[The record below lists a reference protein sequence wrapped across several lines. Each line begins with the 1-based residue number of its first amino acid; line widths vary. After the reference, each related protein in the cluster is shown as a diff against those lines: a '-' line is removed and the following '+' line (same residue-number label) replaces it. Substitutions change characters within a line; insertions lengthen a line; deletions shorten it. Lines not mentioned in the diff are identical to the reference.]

1 MSTPLYLLTGFLGSG
16 KTTLLNHLLGQADMA
31 NTLVIINEFGEIG
44 LDHLLVAHSNE
55 DAVVEMSSGCLC
67 CTIRG
72 DLVKTLSDAGWR
84 FSRGGQRQF
93 DRVIIETTGLAD
105 PVPIIHTLMTDAK
118 LAEQYRLQGVL
129 TVVDQCNGQST
140 LDNHD
145 EAIKQVAMAS
155 KLLLSKADQSRAED
169 QSLIQQRLR
178 RINPTADQTPLTH
191 GQIEVTQL
199 FDANRYDPREPALDS
214 LSWIGQSAGK
224 SLFRP
229 LAAEPGGLLSPNHQ
243 HDHDQDHHHDVNRHS
258 DDITAY
264 CYRFSEPFSLPM
276 IFAWLESL
284 LGLTGPNMLR
294 VKGVIN
300 VDGQRGPVVIHG
312 VQHIFHPPVYLD
324 EWPDDDHDSRLVFIT
339 RKIPEHLIQAT
350 LEHLQPRDVA

>member
-1 MSTPLYLLTGFLGSG
+1 MNTPLYLLTGFLGSG
-16 KTTLLNHLLGQADMA
+16 KTTLLNHLLGRDDMA

-84 FSRGGQRQF
+84 FSREGQRQF

-118 LAEQYRLQGVL
+118 LAELYQLNGIV
-129 TVVDQCNGQST
+129 TVVDQCNGHST

-145 EAIKQVAMAS
+145 EAVKQVAMAS
-155 KLLLSKADQSRAED
+155 KLVLSKPDQSSAET
-169 QSLIQQRLR
+169 QTQLQQRLQ
-178 RINPTADQTPLTH
+178 RINPTAEQLPVEH
-191 GQIEVTQL
+191 GVVDAARL
-199 FDANRYDPREPALDS
+199 FDGSRYDPRQPQLDALN
-214 LSWIGQSAGK
+214 WIGQTTK
-224 SLFRP
+224 SPVFRP
-229 LAAEPGGLLSPNHQ
+229 LTTKPAGLLEHDHS
-243 HDHDQDHHHDVNRHS
+243 HDHDHDVNRHS
-258 DDITAY
+258 DDIKAY
-264 CYRFSEPFSLPM
+264 CYRFSTPFALPM

-300 VDGQRGPVVIHG
+300 VEGQRGPVVIHG

-350 LEHLQPRDVA
+350 LDQLQPRDVA